1 MTDGSLSYQS
11 YDRRYFTLLFQIE
24 DYHFW
29 FRARNRVIAMVVK
42 RLTADLPRGYRV
54 LEIGCGTGNVLRVLE
69 QVCTGGT
76 VVGMD
81 LFAEGLRYAQQRTSA
96 PLVQGDIHHPPFAS
110 RFDIICL
117 FDVLEHLPDDR
128 QVLRDLKG
136 MLRENGILLLT
147 VPAHPGLWS
156 YFDEVSH
163 HCRRYQPKDLKH
175 KLVET
180 GYQVDYITEYMMS
193 IFPLVWI
200 GRRLSEL
207 RRRGSRQQSSASK
220 EELLIQ
226 ELRLIPI
233 VNEVLA
239 WLLDVEGR
247 WLGCG
252 HTLPLGTSLLAVARN
267 AGDCPMRDHL

>member
-1 MTDGSLSYQS
+1 VTDGPLSHQS
-11 YDRRYFTLLFQIE
+11 YDPRYFALLFQVE
-24 DYHFW
+24 DRHFW
-29 FRARNRVIAMVVK
+29 FRARNQVIATVVK
-42 RLTADLPRGYRV
+42 RLTADLPRGYWV

-69 QVCTGGT
+69 QVCTSGT

-96 PLVQGDIHHPPFAS
+96 PLVQGDMHHPPFAS
-110 RFDIICL
+110 QFDIIGL

-147 VPAHPGLWS
+147 VLAHPGLWS
-156 YFDEVSH
+156 YFDDVSH
-163 HCRRYQPKDLKH
+163 HCRRYQPDYLKH

-180 GYQVDYITEYMMS
+180 GYDVDYITQYMTS

-200 GRRLSEL
+200 GRNLSAL
-207 RRRGSRQQSSASK
+207 RRRGSRQQSSASI
-220 EELLIQ
+220 EELAIQ
-226 ELRLIPI
+226 ELRPVPI

-252 HTLPLGTSLLAVARN
+252 HTLPLGTSLLAVARK
-267 AGDCPMRDHL
+267 RR